1 MTIYNTFS
9 LGRKLEALETDIQK
23 ILNNITKTQNE
34 LSLQIFHLNSK
45 VKELEERLDSRGRCI
60 ITNKVNEV
68 SKFLLDTSMDKYTD
82 IINGLG
88 ITTIEDILLLSSSDL
103 YENGIVY
110 IDSKKIIESA
120 KKYIE
125 INETFV

>member
-9 LGRKLEALETDIQK
+9 LGRKLEALETEMRT
-23 ILNNITKTQNE
+23 ILTNSIKTQND
-34 LSLQIFHLNSK
+34 LSLQIYHLNSK

-60 ITNKVNEV
+60 ITNEINEV
-68 SKFLLDTSMDKYTD
+68 SQFLVDTHMDKYTD
-82 IINGLG
+82 IVKGLG
-88 ITTIEDILLLSSSDL
+88 ITTIEEILLLNSSDL

-125 INETFV
+125 MNETFI

>member
-125 INETFV
+125 MNETFV

>member
-9 LGRKLEALETDIQK
+9 LGRKLEALESDMRNL
-23 ILNNITKTQNE
+23 LNNFTKTQNE

-45 VKELEERLDSRGRCI
+45 VKELEERLDSRGRCV
-60 ITNKVNEV
+60 ITNEVNEV
-68 SKFLLDTSMDKYTD
+68 SKFLVDSNMDKYTD
-82 IINGLG
+82 IIKGLG
-88 ITTIEDILLLSSSDL
+88 VTTIEDMLLLSSSDL

-125 INETFV
+125 MNETFI

>member
-23 ILNNITKTQNE
+23 ILNNVTKTQNE

-60 ITNKVNEV
+60 ITNEVNEV

-125 INETFV
+125 MNETFI

>member
-9 LGRKLEALETDIQK
+9 LGRKIESLETDIQK
-23 ILNNITKTQNE
+23 LLNNFTKTQNE
-34 LSLQIFHLNSK
+34 LCLQIFHLNSK

-60 ITNKVNEV
+60 IINEVNEV
-68 SKFLLDTSMDKYTD
+68 SKFLVDSNMDKYTD
-82 IINGLG
+82 IIKGLG

-125 INETFV
+125 MNETFI

>member
-9 LGRKLEALETDIQK
+9 LGRKLEALETDMRNL
-23 ILNNITKTQNE
+23 LNNFTKTQNE

-60 ITNKVNEV
+60 IINEVNEV
-68 SKFLLDTSMDKYTD
+68 SKFLVDSNMDKYTD
-82 IINGLG
+82 IIKGLG

-125 INETFV
+125 MNETFI

>member
-9 LGRKLEALETDIQK
+9 LGRKLEALETNIHE
-23 ILNNITKTQNE
+23 ILNNVTKTQNE

-60 ITNKVNEV
+60 ITNEVNEV
-68 SKFLLDTSMDKYTD
+68 SKFLLDTSMDKYSD

-88 ITTIEDILLLSSSDL
+88 ITTIEDILLLSSADL
-103 YENGIVY
+103 HENGIVY

-125 INETFV
+125 MNETFI

>member
-9 LGRKLEALETDIQK
+9 LGRKLEALETDMRK
-23 ILNNITKTQNE
+23 LLNNFTKTQNE
-34 LSLQIFHLNSK
+34 LSIQIFHLNSK

-60 ITNKVNEV
+60 ITNEINEV
-68 SKFLLDTSMDKYTD
+68 SQFLVDTHMDKYTD
-82 IINGLG
+82 IVKGLG
-88 ITTIEDILLLSSSDL
+88 ITTIEEILLLNSSDL

-125 INETFV
+125 MNETFI

>member
-9 LGRKLEALETDIQK
+9 LGRKLESLETEMREILSNSIK
-23 ILNNITKTQNE
+23 IQNE

-45 VKELEERLDSRGRCI
+45 VKDLEEKLDARGRGVI
-60 ITNKVNEV
+60 NNEINEV
-68 SKFLLDTSMDKYTD
+68 SKFLLENSMDKYTD
-82 IINGLG
+82 IIIELG
-88 ITTIEDILLLSSSDL
+88 ITSIEDIMLLSSSDL

-125 INETFV
+125 LNETFI

>member
-9 LGRKLEALETDIQK
+9 LGKKLEALETNIHE
-23 ILNNITKTQNE
+23 ILNNVTKTQNE

-45 VKELEERLDSRGRCI
+45 VKDLEERLDSRGRCI
-60 ITNKVNEV
+60 ITNEVNEV
-68 SKFLLDTSMDKYTD
+68 SKFLLDTSMDKYSD

-125 INETFV
+125 MNETFI

>member
-9 LGRKLEALETDIQK
+9 LGRKLEALETDMRK
-23 ILNNITKTQNE
+23 LLNNFTKTQNE

-45 VKELEERLDSRGRCI
+45 VKELEERLDSRGRCV
-60 ITNKVNEV
+60 ITNEINEV
-68 SKFLLDTSMDKYTD
+68 SKFLVDSNMDKYTD
-82 IINGLG
+82 IIKGLG
-88 ITTIEDILLLSSSDL
+88 VTTIEDILLLSSSDL

-125 INETFV
+125 MNETFI